1 MTRYSIVNAMKV
13 FVYAI
18 NMNESME
25 DMDTIVTKKH
35 GICIIEHANVVKL
48 TIPNREKTHF
58 CW

>member
-1 MTRYSIVNAMKV
+1 
-13 FVYAI
+13 
-18 NMNESME
+18 MNESME